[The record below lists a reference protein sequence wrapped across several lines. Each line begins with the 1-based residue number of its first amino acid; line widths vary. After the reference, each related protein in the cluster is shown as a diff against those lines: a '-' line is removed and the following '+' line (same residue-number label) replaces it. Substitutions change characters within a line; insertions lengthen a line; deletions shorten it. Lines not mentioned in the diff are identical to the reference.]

1 VEKSSTFASRSTRD
15 HRGKQRITT
24 ERALETEKIGG
35 IWRKKVLNV
44 TRSRVTVVGDM
55 SIKFILILT

>member
-1 VEKSSTFASRSTRD
+1 MEKSSTFASRSTRD
-15 HRGKQRITT
+15 HRSKQRITT
-24 ERALETEKIGG
+24 EKALETKKIGG
-35 IWRKKVLNV
+35 YLGEKVLNV

>member
-24 ERALETEKIGG
+24 ERTLETEKIGG
-35 IWRKKVLNV
+35 YLEEK
-44 TRSRVTVVGDM
+44 S
-55 SIKFILILT
+55 S

>member
-15 HRGKQRITT
+15 HWSKQRITT
-24 ERALETEKIGG
+24 EKALETEKIGG
-35 IWRKKVLNV
+35 IWRKKV